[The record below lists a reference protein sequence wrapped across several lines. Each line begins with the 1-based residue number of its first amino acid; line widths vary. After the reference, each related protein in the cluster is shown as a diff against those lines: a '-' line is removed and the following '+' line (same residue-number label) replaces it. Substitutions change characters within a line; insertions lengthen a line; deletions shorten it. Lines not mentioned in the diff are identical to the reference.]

1 MRLRFSFSRCLL
13 AAGAVIVGLGPVRP
27 ATAQTI
33 SGQARAVQ
41 STVSGLLG
49 STTTVLADTG
59 ALGDSTDALQ
69 ASSLADQVPSL
80 LSAETLHATTIGLG
94 NGVASEASLAGL
106 ALTVAGTTIGA
117 DFVMSRAEAV
127 AGAAGMATTS
137 ITGLSIDGVPVAVD
151 STPNQVIAIPGGQ
164 IVINQQATSAAG
176 AVVNALR
183 VTVSGVADVI
193 VASATAG
200 IQ

>member
-1 MRLRFSFSRCLL
+1 MRLRLSFSRCLV
-13 AAGAVIVGLGPVRP
+13 AAATLVVGLGPARP
-27 ATAQTI
+27 AAAQTVT
-33 SGQARAVQ
+33 GQASAVQ

-49 STTTVLADTG
+49 STTTVLGYTG
-59 ALGDSTDALQ
+59 ALGDPTDARQ
-69 ASSLADQVPSL
+69 ASALVGELPSV

-106 ALTVAGTTIGA
+106 ALTVAGTSVGA
-117 DFVMSRAEAV
+117 EFVMSRAETLADSGV
-127 AGAAGMATTS
+127 TAISTVS
-137 ITGLSIDGVPVAVD
+137 GLSINGEAVAVD

-164 IVINQQATSAAG
+164 IVVNEQQVGPAG

-183 VTVSGVADVI
+183 ITVSGVADVI
-193 VASATAG
+193 VASATAA